1 MAAVIRMPALA
12 AGATEAA
19 VQSWLV
25 AVGDRVS
32 VGQEIVEIETEKA
45 VVEYEAEQEG
55 VVAAILV
62 DAGAAAAVGSPIAV
76 LAAEGESAEDAVA
89 AAGVTSS
96 SSSSSSASAPAPT
109 SSGAA
114 ETGADAVPAL
124 APTAPPEP
132 ETAPE
137 QAPASAPSGAP
148 GGRSETASPR
158 SASEA
163 TASEATAQEEATAEP
178 EHGATAVGD
187 GVDGGSRL
195 FASPLVRKI
204 AREKGIELSGISGT
218 GPNGRIVRRD
228 LDALPASPPAPAP
241 TVPAPTAPAN
251 VPSAP
256 GSAAHG
262 AAYTDIPHTGMRR
275 AIARRLTEST
285 TTVPH
290 FFLSA
295 DCVVDEVL
303 ELRARVNERSDV
315 KISVNDF
322 VLKAVAAAMLD
333 VPEAN
338 AIWTEDATRR
348 FTGVDI
354 GVAVSI
360 PGGLVTPVVRGVEGL
375 TLSGISRTV
384 RDLAERA
391 RAGRIKQQELEGG
404 SFAVSNLGMYGT
416 SRFSAIINPPH
427 SGILAVGA
435 AEKRPVVGA
444 DGELT
449 TATVMTVTLSAD
461 HRVLDGALAAQWLAA
476 FTDRIQHPL
485 SLLV

>member
-12 AGATEAA
+12 AGATDAA

-25 AVGDRVS
+25 SVGDRVE

-45 VVEYEAEQEG
+45 VVEYEAEAAG
-55 VVAAILV
+55 TVAALFV
-62 DAGAAAAVGSPIAV
+62 EAGDAAAVGSPIAV
-76 LAAEGESAEDAVA
+76 LAEDGESPEQAIA
-89 AAGVTSS
+89 AAGV
-96 SSSSSSASAPAPT
+96 SAPAP
-109 SSGAA
+109 AA
-114 ETGADAVPAL
+114 APAAPAEAPAPAAAPAEAPAPSAAPAQAEAPAPVTAPAAAPAAPSEGADH
-124 APTAPPEP
+124 E
-132 ETAPE
+132 
-137 QAPASAPSGAP
+137 G
-148 GGRSETASPR
+148 
-158 SASEA
+158 
-163 TASEATAQEEATAEP
+163 
-178 EHGATAVGD
+178 
-187 GVDGGSRL
+187 RL
-195 FASPLVRKI
+195 FASPLVRKL
-204 AREKGIELSGISGT
+204 ARERGIDLSGIAGSG
-218 GPNGRIVRRD
+218 PHGRIVRRD
-228 LDALPASPPAPAP
+228 LDALLTSEAAPTAAPAASAPAAPAPAP
-241 TVPAPTAPAN
+241 AA
-251 VPSAP
+251 SA
-256 GSAAHG
+256 SG
-262 AAYTDIPHTGMRR
+262 AAFADVPHTGMRR
-275 AIARRLTEST
+275 AIARRLTESV

-290 FFLSA
+290 FFLEA

-303 ELRARVNERSDV
+303 ELRARINERSDV

-333 VPEAN
+333 VPDAN
-338 AIWTEDATRR
+338 AIWTDEATRR

-375 TLSGISRTV
+375 SLSGISRTV

-391 RAGRIKQQELEGG
+391 RAGRLKQHELEGG

-435 AEKRPVVGA
+435 AQKRPVVGD
-444 DGELT
+444 DGDLT
-449 TATVMTVTLSAD
+449 VATVMSVTLSAD

-476 FTDRIQHPL
+476 FTERIQHPL

>member
-1 MAAVIRMPALA
+1 MAAVVRMPALA

-19 VQSWLV
+19 VQAWLV
-25 AVGDRVS
+25 AVGDSVE

-45 VVEYEAEQEG
+45 VVEYEAEQSG
-55 VVAAILV
+55 VVAALLV
-62 DAGAAAAVGSPIAV
+62 EPGAAAAVGAPILV
-76 LAAEGESAEDAVA
+76 LAAVGQSAEDAVA
-89 AAGVTSS
+89 EAGVSAPAAPAPAGGGLPATESS
-96 SSSSSSASAPAPT
+96 EDGLLAPAPEPVDPASASA
-109 SSGAA
+109 
-114 ETGADAVPAL
+114 E
-124 APTAPPEP
+124 
-132 ETAPE
+132 
-137 QAPASAPSGAP
+137 PASTAGDHRGA
-148 GGRSETASPR
+148 R
-158 SASEA
+158 
-163 TASEATAQEEATAEP
+163 Q
-178 EHGATAVGD
+178 
-187 GVDGGSRL
+187 
-195 FASPLVRKI
+195 FASPLVRKL
-204 AREKGIELSGISGT
+204 ARERGLDLSGLTGS

-228 LDALPASPPAPAP
+228 LDALPASAASASAASASAPPASASHDSTASAPAP
-241 TVPAPTAPAN
+241 
-251 VPSAP
+251 SA
-256 GSAAHG
+256 
-262 AAYTDIPHTGMRR
+262 AAYTDVPHTGMRR

-295 DCVVDEVL
+295 DCIVDEVL
-303 ELRARVNERSDV
+303 ELRARINEKAES

-338 AIWTEDATRR
+338 ATWTDAATRR
-348 FTGVDI
+348 FSSVDV

-360 PGGLVTPVVRGVEGL
+360 PGGLVTPVVRGVEQL
-375 TLSGISRTV
+375 SLSGVNRAV

-427 SGILAVGA
+427 AGILAVGA
-435 AEKRPVVGA
+435 AERRPIVSP

-449 TATVMTVTLSAD
+449 AASVMTVTLSAD

-476 FTDRIQHPL
+476 FTERIQNPL
-485 SLLV
+485 TLLV